1 LFQPSKVYY
10 HHLKKCGGTSLNLWL
25 DSQFPAYG
33 DSFREVQ
40 IAAYSSFAEEQNHSI
55 RERKRKQAF
64 ANTIMAERDL
74 VHDHSALACLVPQG
88 TFRFTVLRSP
98 LDRLL
103 SQVSDF
109 RKLKPHNYA
118 HHPPAIRQ
126 VHTDI
131 NIMPLGEYFE
141 KHALENGP
149 FRHFF
154 DNYMVR
160 AIAHNRVGVLCNDHA
175 DASIFL
181 PIAIETLDK
190 DFEFVG
196 LLEEDRMTRTLLAA
210 SLGWAPVS
218 NWPILNRRG
227 LDAALQKEVDEA
239 GDILTRLTEWD
250 QKLYDHARFLFQ
262 QYRQSFGDFSD
273 VDFETDFASKRL
285 RDLKAKFTETGMMY
299 DMSQPITGSGHLGRR
314 AGQDGRP
321 WVWTDSAQTFVLY
334 APVPAGTATTVFLR
348 ILEYSD
354 DGFRDALSL
363 SIDGTPVRHTLSNAP
378 DCKDLLTAECRTTR
392 DFVRLELTI
401 DPEIAKNAAHPRGL
415 RIDAYGWQ

>member
-1 LFQPSKVYY
+1 M
-10 HHLKKCGGTSLNLWL
+10 NLWL
-25 DSQFPAYG
+25 DSQFPDYG
-33 DSFREVQ
+33 DSFRDIQ
-40 IAAYSSFAEEQNHSI
+40 IAAYSSFTEEENHSI

-64 ANTIMAERDL
+64 ANAIMAERDL

-109 RKLKPHNYA
+109 RKLKPHDYA

-126 VHTDI
+126 VHSDI

-141 KHALENGP
+141 KHALKNGP

-160 AIAHNRVGVLCNDHA
+160 AIAHNRLGVLCNDHA

-181 PIAIETLDK
+181 PIAMETLGK

-210 SLGWAPVS
+210 SLDWAPVS
-218 NWPILNRRG
+218 NWPILNRRSLG
-227 LDAALQKEVDEA
+227 AALQKEVDEA
-239 GDILTRLTEWD
+239 RDILAELTKWD
-250 QKLYDHARFLFQ
+250 QQLYDHARFLFQ
-262 QYRQSFGDFSD
+262 QYRRKLGDYTN
-273 VDFETDFASKRL
+273 VEFETHHASTRL

-299 DMSQPITGSGHLGRR
+299 DMGQPITGAGHLGRR

-321 WVWTDSAQTFVLY
+321 WVWTDVAQTFTLY
-334 APVPAGTATTVFLR
+334 IPVPAGAATTIFLR
-348 ILEYSD
+348 ILEYGN
-354 DGFRDALSL
+354 DGFRDALKL
-363 SIDGTPVRHTLSNAP
+363 SIDGAPVPHTLSNAP
-378 DCKDLLTAECRTTR
+378 DCKDLLNADCRTTR
-392 DFVRLELTI
+392 DFVRLDLSI
-401 DPEIAKNAAHPRGL
+401 DPEIAKTAAHPRGL
-415 RIDAYGWQ
+415 RIGAYGWQ